1 MEEMVKEALE
11 AYDVSKKIS
20 DKVIKFANE
29 EIYEKRN
36 AFELAEIVEKSIKDF
51 GGKPA
56 WPVNIS
62 VNNVAAHY
70 TPDINDTL
78 VLREGDLVKLD
89 IGVHFEGYI
98 WDRAFTVCMGR
109 KTHPLIEASEEALAK
124 ALDAVKSGVTVS
136 KISEIIET
144 TVLKRGFNPVR
155 NLSGHALERY
165 VQHAHPSIPN
175 SRNNIQETL
184 REGQAIAIEVFVT
197 NGTGWVK
204 ESSPV
209 MIYQYLQDRPVRMWE
224 ARKILEKSRNEFN
237 KLPFAKRWIKDISP
251 LKFDM
256 AIKQLVEIEAIKEHP
271 ILKEQSNGLVAQ
283 TEETIIVK

>member
-1 MEEMVKEALE
+1 MEETEKEVLE
-11 AYDVSKKIS
+11 AYAACKKIS
-20 DKVIKFANE
+20 DQTIKLANE
-29 EIYEKRN
+29 EILGERH
-36 AFELAEIVEKSIKDF
+36 AFDLAEILEQGIKDF
-51 GGKPA
+51 GGQPA

-62 VNNVAAHY
+62 VNNIAAHY

-78 VLREGDLVKLD
+78 TLREGDLVKLD

-109 KTHPLIEASEEALAK
+109 KTHPLIETSEEALVK
-124 ALDAVKSGVTVS
+124 ALEAIKPGITVS
-136 KISEIIET
+136 KISEIIES
-144 TVLKRGFNPVR
+144 TVLKRGFDPIR

-165 VQHAHPSIPN
+165 NQHAHPSIPN
-175 SRNNIQETL
+175 TRNNIQETL
-184 REGQAIAIEVFVT
+184 KEGQAVAIEVFVT

-209 MIYQYLQDRPVRMWE
+209 MIYQYQQDRPVRMWE
-224 ARKILEKSRNEFN
+224 ARKILEKSKNEFH

-251 LKFDM
+251 LKFDL
-256 AIKQLVEIEAIKEHP
+256 AIKQLVEMDAIKEHP

-283 TEETIIVK
+283 TEDTILVK